1 MGREERKP
9 RRREAGCSGWERG
22 QEGERSEKMKR
33 REGEGQAGKNGMK
46 EERREG
52 GKVEGKGVGEERGR
66 EGGRKGGNGKAQ
78 VDVIGY

>member
-1 MGREERKP
+1 
-9 RRREAGCSGWERG
+9 
-22 QEGERSEKMKR
+22 MKR
-33 REGEGQAGKNGMK
+33 REGERQAGKNGIK

-66 EGGRKGGNGKAQ
+66 EGGKGKAQ